1 MYDSVWYTLIY
12 IIFFDPVLCP
22 PIFKWARCHQ
32 KCSKHGRRAF
42 GGFRMPTTCAFL
54 LFRGKRNDNFHH
66 FVLAHGF
73 VLSRWNWNPRLPGV
87 QKACQEIK
95 DSYEFDVFQHGGFME
110 FYSPEQNIVCTTDS
124 FFVGP
129 TTELQC
135 KRFPDFPW
143 TCVGP
148 LLNPAA
154 KRIHNANVT
163 AELLVTNNANWNFF
177 AAKVSVAQWF

>member
-1 MYDSVWYTLIY
+1 
-12 IIFFDPVLCP
+12 
-22 PIFKWARCHQ
+22 
-32 KCSKHGRRAF
+32 
-42 GGFRMPTTCAFL
+42 
-54 LFRGKRNDNFHH
+54 
-66 FVLAHGF
+66 
-73 VLSRWNWNPRLPGV
+73 
-87 QKACQEIK
+87 
-95 DSYEFDVFQHGGFME
+95 ME

-163 AELLVTNNANWNFF
+163 AELLGT
-177 AAKVSVAQWF
+177 KLEQKSR